1 MKTPFASTATA
12 EHGWYVVDA
21 DGQVLGRLAA
31 ELARRLRGKHKP
43 RFTPHADTGDYI
55 VVLNAGKVRVTGRK
69 RKHKTYYR
77 HTGYVGNLKAV
88 TFEQQVDKDARRVI
102 EHAVRGMLPRGP
114 LGRAMLEKLKVYNG
128 SEHPHAA
135 QQPRELKL

>member
-1 MKTPFASTATA
+1 MKTISAKADTVNR
-12 EHGWYVVDA
+12 GWYVVDA

-43 RFTPHADTGDYI
+43 EFTPHVDTGDHL

-69 RKHKTYYR
+69 RKQKTYYH
-77 HTGYVGNLKAV
+77 HTGYIGNMKAV
-88 TFEQQVDKDARRVI
+88 TFEKQIEKDARKVI
-102 EHAVRGMLPRGP
+102 EDAVRGMLPKGP
-114 LGRAMLEKLKVYNG
+114 LGRAMFKKLRVYNG
-128 SEHPHAA
+128 AEHPHFA